1 MDRLLTCTC
10 GREHVVAR
18 SQAGQTLQCACGQ
31 TLAIPTLRG
40 LNELPVANPAI
51 STATDAPYRETR
63 IPTEASSTGA
73 WQGWRGP
80 AMALATMGFLI
91 ALSACGWYGWNRF
104 TIDTSYTVDTEIAN
118 GHQLFD
124 SYDANTLSLIWHDFG
139 KMGLRTK
146 QPPAFYLWYLYA
158 QELQQKMLVSGGI
171 AAAFGAAAV
180 AIAFSAKR
188 S

>member
-1 MDRLLTCTC
+1 M
-10 GREHVVAR
+10 
-18 SQAGQTLQCACGQ
+18 
-31 TLAIPTLRG
+31 
-40 LNELPVANPAI
+40 
-51 STATDAPYRETR
+51 R
-63 IPTEASSTGA
+63 IPTEASPTGA

-171 AAAFGAAAV
+171 AAAFGAVAV